1 MNNGDKNCQMANPCN
16 SLPLHFEAIFVT
28 MERRTTEGECLM
40 GKSITD
46 KNDQLSYLK
55 ERLTMFVEVLDHIEP
70 ESTELEDIDRLIG
83 MLDDL
88 EDKVQQFK
96 TRSEE

>member
-1 MNNGDKNCQMANPCN
+1 
-16 SLPLHFEAIFVT
+16 
-28 MERRTTEGECLM
+28 M

-55 ERLTMFVEVLDHIEP
+55 ERLTMFMEVLDHIEP

-88 EDKVQQFK
+88 EDKVVQFK
-96 TRSEE
+96 TREEE

>member
-1 MNNGDKNCQMANPCN
+1 
-16 SLPLHFEAIFVT
+16 
-28 MERRTTEGECLM
+28 M

-88 EDKVQQFK
+88 EDKVEQFK

>member
-1 MNNGDKNCQMANPCN
+1 
-16 SLPLHFEAIFVT
+16 
-28 MERRTTEGECLM
+28 M

>member
-1 MNNGDKNCQMANPCN
+1 
-16 SLPLHFEAIFVT
+16 
-28 MERRTTEGECLM
+28 M

-55 ERLTMFVEVLDHIEP
+55 ERLTIFMEVLDHIEP

-88 EDKVQQFK
+88 EDKVVQFK

>member
-1 MNNGDKNCQMANPCN
+1 
-16 SLPLHFEAIFVT
+16 
-28 MERRTTEGECLM
+28 M

-55 ERLTMFVEVLDHIEP
+55 ERLTMFMEVLDHIEP

-88 EDKVQQFK
+88 EDKVVQFK